1 VDVEEAGAAA
11 ASAAAVVADLAVS
24 VAVADSVAAAA
35 APPGRATMA
44 TMTLDDLVTQLRSAY
59 GTHLSGVVLYG
70 SAAAGEHIPKQS
82 DYNIL
87 LLLDRIDWSTVA
99 AASAVAQAWR
109 DAGNPP
115 PMTMTV
121 EEWRRSADV
130 FPMEYADIL
139 ERHRVLHGTLP
150 ADGITVAPENLRLQ
164 LEQQVMGKLLQL
176 RQGALLAGTDAKRQ
190 AELISASLS
199 TMMVLFRAVIR
210 LQGERPEGAD
220 NVALS
225 QRVASLAGFDAT
237 PFVRA
242 VRHVRGAGKLTG
254 PEAGDV
260 LAAYITGIEKLRSYL
275 DGFAPR

>member
-1 VDVEEAGAAA
+1 
-11 ASAAAVVADLAVS
+11 
-24 VAVADSVAAAA
+24 
-35 APPGRATMA
+35 MA

-59 GTHLSGVVLYG
+59 GAHLSAVVLYG

-82 DYNIL
+82 DYNVL
-87 LLLDRIDWSTVA
+87 LLLDKVDWSSVA
-99 AASAVAQAWR
+99 AASAVARAWNE
-109 DAGNPP
+109 AGNPP

-121 EEWRRSADV
+121 DEWRRSADV

-150 ADGITVAPENLRLQ
+150 VDGITVSRENLRLQ

-190 AELISASLS
+190 TELIAASLS

-210 LQGERPEGAD
+210 LHGEKPEGD
-220 NVALS
+220 NLALS

-237 PFVRA
+237 PFARA
-242 VRHVRGAGKLTG
+242 VRHVRGESRLSGEESGGALAGY
-254 PEAGDV
+254 
-260 LAAYITGIEKLRSYL
+260 LAGIEQLRRYL

>member
-1 VDVEEAGAAA
+1 
-11 ASAAAVVADLAVS
+11 
-24 VAVADSVAAAA
+24 
-35 APPGRATMA
+35 MA

-59 GTHLSGVVLYG
+59 GAQLSAVVLYG

-82 DYNIL
+82 DYNVL
-87 LLLDRIDWSTVA
+87 LLLGKVDWSSVA
-99 AASAVAQAWR
+99 AASAVARAWN

-121 EEWRRSADV
+121 DEWRRSADV

-139 ERHRVLHGTLP
+139 DRHRVLHGTLP
-150 ADGITVAPENLRLQ
+150 VEGITVSRENLRLQ

-176 RQGALLAGTDAKRQ
+176 RQGALLAGTDTKRQ
-190 AELISASLS
+190 AELIAASLS
-199 TMMVLFRAVIR
+199 TMMVLFRAVLR
-210 LQGERPEGAD
+210 LHGEKPEGD
-220 NVALS
+220 NLTLA

-242 VRHVRGAGKLTG
+242 VRHVRGESRLSADETS
-254 PEAGDV
+254 PV
-260 LAAYITGIEKLRSYL
+260 LAGYIAGIEQLRRYL